1 METDPLQ
8 TVENYCKGQKKS
20 IFHVIKQYDN
30 LLENFNILSQ
40 NWFELEDNSSD
51 IFLNSWIFT
60 IA

>member
-40 NWFELEDNSSD
+40 N
-51 IFLNSWIFT
+51 
-60 IA
+60 